1 MVKISVA
8 IVSAS
13 ITPIINEIG
22 SLFSGGLSRVA
33 GNMTD
38 GSRSCLGIW
47 AAFRPRR
54 CPGWLRRRLDFCS
67 SNWGEGAGKAVGT
80 FARLV
85 ARSGPKNVP
94 THVEI
99 IAELPACHAG
109 GRDGRQKSHIGV
121 VSFRATP
128 SSVYALP
135 VVNASDIFC
144 GGDLVGSIEHLDV

>member
-1 MVKISVA
+1 MV
-8 IVSAS
+8 
-13 ITPIINEIG
+13 
-22 SLFSGGLSRVA
+22 RVRFQA
-33 GNMTD
+33 QAM
-38 GSRSCLGIW
+38 
-47 AAFRPRR
+47 F
-54 CPGWLRRRLDFCS
+54 WLVTAPARFLPVEL
-67 SNWGEGAGKAVGT
+67 GEGGRETVGT